1 MLSRSY
7 DRDWPFFSRK
17 RRRAALHYIKKRVKG
32 KSPNN
37 TTNTHAR
44 THTPPVSRIDRDWPC
59 AVISPHNDSSYLPC
73 SSKDSSLQGLQET
86 AMSIFTKKPEPPS
99 EKAGD
104 KKLANM
110 PPLAAPTV
118 SPLARFLLTRLVHSY
133 IFFSLLSNTHD
144 K

>member
-7 DRDWPFFSRK
+7 DRDS
-17 RRRAALHYIKKRVKG
+17 
-32 KSPNN
+32 
-37 TTNTHAR
+37 
-44 THTPPVSRIDRDWPC
+44 PC
-59 AVISPHNDSSYLPC
+59 AVISPHDGSPSR

-86 AMSIFTKKPEPPS
+86 AMSIFTKEPEPPS

-118 SPLARFLLTRLVHSY
+118 SPLARFLLTRLVQSH
-133 IFFSLLSNTHD
+133 IFFSLLSNTHN

>member
-1 MLSRSY
+1 
-7 DRDWPFFSRK
+7 
-17 RRRAALHYIKKRVKG
+17 
-32 KSPNN
+32 
-37 TTNTHAR
+37 
-44 THTPPVSRIDRDWPC
+44 
-59 AVISPHNDSSYLPC
+59 
-73 SSKDSSLQGLQET
+73 
-86 AMSIFTKKPEPPS
+86 MSIFTKKPESPS

-133 IFFSLLSNTHD
+133 ISFSLPSNAHD